1 MTEESS
7 QLWPRWTLLLAL
19 AVLQAVVLLLV
30 MMAAVGQDAF
40 DFKGPLALQVD
51 DAVDKIGHALGAGA
65 FWRAVAIAV
74 AIVAGLQAAMLL
86 PVRRPAPVTTRVT
99 APAGRSLWSSI
110 LVCSACCALLW
121 GGVLLALLDI
131 PWLLGGF
138 DWSDGDFAW
147 LVLAAPLAGWAV
159 ATPLL
164 IRFVRG
170 GRREDRLGR
179 IASML
184 MLGTVIE
191 VIALIPLDVM
201 VRRKTDCYC
210 GRGTFFA
217 LLACGTVG
225 VVSFGPAILLPLLAR
240 RRKRWY
246 AGRCECC
253 LYDMRGLPSAD
264 RCPECGAGW
273 KPEPAATAP

>member
-1 MTEESS
+1 MTNETS
-7 QLWPRWTLLLAL
+7 QLWPRWTLLLGLAL
-19 AVLQAVVLLLV
+19 LQAVVLLLV
-30 MMAAVGQDAF
+30 MMAAIGQDAF
-40 DFKGPLALQVD
+40 DFKDPLVLQVD
-51 DAVDKIGHALGAGA
+51 EAISRIGDALGDGA
-65 FWRAVAIAV
+65 FWRAVALAV
-74 AIVAGLQAAMLL
+74 AVVAGLQAAMVL
-86 PVRRPAPVTTRVT
+86 PVRRPAPVTTRIMG
-99 APAGRSLWSSI
+99 AAGRSLWASI

-121 GGVLLALLDI
+121 GGALLAVLDI
-131 PWLLGGF
+131 PWLLGKF
-138 DWSDGDFAW
+138 DWSDGDYAW
-147 LVLAAPLAGWAV
+147 LLIAAPLAGWAV
-159 ATPLL
+159 ATPLM

-170 GRREDRLGR
+170 GQREDRLGR

-184 MLGTVIE
+184 MLGTIIE
-191 VIALIPLDVM
+191 VIALIPLNVM

-225 VVSFGPAILLPLLAR
+225 VVSFGPAILLPLLSR

-253 LYDMRGLPSAD
+253 LYDMRGLPNAD

-273 KPEPAATAP
+273 KREPDAPAA

>member
-1 MTEESS
+1 MSDEPV
-7 QLWPRWTLLLAL
+7 QLWPRWSLLLGL
-19 AVLQAVVLLLV
+19 AVAQAIVLLLV
-30 MMAAVGQDAF
+30 MMAVVGQDAF

-51 DAVDKIGHALGAGA
+51 DAVDRIGDALGSGA
-65 FWRAVAIAV
+65 FWRAVAIAGAV
-74 AIVAGLQAAMLL
+74 VAGLQTAMLL

-99 APAGRSLWSSI
+99 GSAGRSLWSSI
-110 LVCSACCALLW
+110 LVCGACCALLW
-121 GGVLLALLDI
+121 GGALLAVLDI
-131 PWLLGGF
+131 PWLLGGY
-138 DWSDGDFAW
+138 DWSDGDFGW
-147 LVLAAPLAGWAV
+147 LLIAAPLAGWAV
-159 ATPLL
+159 ATPLV

-184 MLGTVIE
+184 MLGTIIE

-210 GRGTFFA
+210 GRGTFLA

-225 VVSFGPAILLPLLAR
+225 VVSFGPAILLPLLSR

-273 KPEPAATAP
+273 KPDSAALAP